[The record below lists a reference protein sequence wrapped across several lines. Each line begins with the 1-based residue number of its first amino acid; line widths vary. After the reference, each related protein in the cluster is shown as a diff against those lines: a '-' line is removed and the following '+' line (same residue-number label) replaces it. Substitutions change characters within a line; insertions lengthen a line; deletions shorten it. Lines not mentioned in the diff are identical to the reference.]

1 MKAHSVAAL
10 TITIAL
16 LTALALF
23 VAGLGLEADADLPVG
38 PESIAADLMLERGL
52 GAAALH
58 LGVLMLMAIAG
69 VRTIA
74 ASVVFGRKGDRRTAL
89 AGALVILM
97 ILVSLTIG
105 ILA

>member
-1 MKAHSVAAL
+1 MKVHSVAAL

-16 LTALALF
+16 LIALALF
-23 VAGLGLEADADLPVG
+23 VAGLGLEAGVDLPVG
-38 PESIAADLMLERGL
+38 PESVAADLMLERGL

-58 LGVLMLMAIAG
+58 LGVLMLMAIAA

-74 ASVVFGRKGDRRTAL
+74 ASVVFGREGDRRTAL

>member
-1 MKAHSVAAL
+1 MRVHSVVAM
-10 TITIAL
+10 TIAL
-16 LTALALF
+16 VLLIALALF
-23 VAGLGLEADADLPVG
+23 VLGLGLAADADLPVG
-38 PESIAADLMLERGL
+38 PESVAADLMLERGL

-58 LGVLMLMAIAG
+58 VGVLMLMAIAG

-74 ASVVFGRKGDRRTAL
+74 ASVVFGREGDRRTAL

-105 ILA
+105 IVA